1 MRRTVLAIALLLAC
15 AGVAADPV
23 VIDADKELAKRV
35 MRALEKEDR
44 MQAAAID
51 VTAKNGV
58 VTLWGTALSPD
69 ERQRASRAAYRV
81 IGVKKV
87 ENRLAIASGT

>member
-1 MRRTVLAIALLLAC
+1 MRYVLLA
-15 AGVAADPV
+15 AVFILASTGVAADPT
-23 VIDADKELAKRV
+23 ADKALALQV

-51 VTAKNGV
+51 VTAKDGV
-58 VTLWGTALSPD
+58 VTLWGTATSQD

-81 IGVKKV
+81 IGVKRV
-87 ENRLAIASGT
+87 ENNLAISSGS

>member
-1 MRRTVLAIALLLAC
+1 MRRIVLATALLLAC
-15 AGVAADPV
+15 AGAAADPML
-23 VIDADKELAKRV
+23 DADKELARRV

-51 VTAKNGV
+51 VTAKKGV
-58 VTLWGTALSPD
+58 VTLWGTAASQD
-69 ERQRASRAAYRV
+69 ERQRATRAAYRV

-87 ENRLAIASGT
+87 ENNLAITGAD